1 MHRGTM
7 QPGPGD
13 QGNPDRKS
21 IMAKTTTTTKP
32 AAVKPAA
39 KPAKPAKPAAAAKTA
54 KTTAKPAKTE
64 DKPAAATKPAATLY
78 AVRPGFRPGSGHL
91 LFAYTMAWL
100 QETGLI
106 DGASIPRAHAVK
118 FAGQSAVQYHTDKT
132 GLFKE
137 TAGRVSLA
145 PGAANKFADRRHETD
160 IREAYR
166 GMIRTGTPDGKHVKQ
181 NAAFEKIDA

>member
-1 MHRGTM
+1 
-7 QPGPGD
+7 
-13 QGNPDRKS
+13 
-21 IMAKTTTTTKP
+21 MAQATTTKP
-32 AAVKPAA
+32 AAK
-39 KPAKPAKPAAAAKTA
+39 
-54 KTTAKPAKTE
+54 TAKPAKTAPAVKTAKPAKTAKTAAKTE
-64 DKPAAATKPAATLY
+64 DKTAPATKPAALY
-78 AVRPGFRPGSGHL
+78 AIRPGFRPGSGHL

-106 DGASIPRAHAVK
+106 DGGSIPRAHAVK

-132 GLFKE
+132 GLFRE

-166 GMIRTGTPDGKHVKQ
+166 GMIRTGQPDGKHIKPA
-181 NAAFEKIDA
+181 AAFEKIDA